1 MAAEVIHLT
10 PRATAGERWAPTALR
25 MLEADE
31 RVLAA
36 AMVLADVADDPDDAT
51 AAYLQLRSAAMER
64 RAAYLAAGAVV

>member
-1 MAAEVIHLT
+1 
-10 PRATAGERWAPTALR
+10 